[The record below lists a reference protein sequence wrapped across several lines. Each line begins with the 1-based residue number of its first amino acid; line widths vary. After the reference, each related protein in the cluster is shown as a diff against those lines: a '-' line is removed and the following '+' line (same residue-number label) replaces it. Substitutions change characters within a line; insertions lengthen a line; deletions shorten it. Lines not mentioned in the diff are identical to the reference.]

1 MKIIKIVISMV
12 LCVHLTGC
20 EDFLEVDTP
29 KDQIDRQMI
38 FSDDRMAAAAVSNIY
53 TQLRSG
59 GFLAGN
65 RVGIGYLFGCYTDE
79 LEVVNPQLSSHRSFY
94 ENAVLSTNTA
104 VKDLWTAGYQQVFAV
119 NSILEGLE
127 ASSAVSADIK
137 NQLKGEA
144 LAIRAVIHLYLV
156 QTFGSVP
163 YIKTTDYNLNRVVAK
178 DPVNVVMKNVMD
190 DLLNAENLLT
200 VNYPSVEKV
209 RINQTVVKAFLARA
223 CLYSGDWQNAEGYA
237 AEVIAVNNNM
247 EPVSSRFLKESKSA
261 LWQLKPET
269 DGKNTAEA
277 IEYIFQ
283 TLPAPQS
290 KIATALL
297 NVFEPDD
304 LRKKSWLKFVGDDGL
319 NACAYKYKIVGNSAP
334 SQEYS
339 VILRTEEMFLI
350 VAECAAE
357 RSDWDTFNTMINK
370 VRSSAGLSDLNLQN
384 KEEAVNA
391 VLQERRVEFFC
402 EFGHRFFD
410 LKRRNRL
417 ETLKTVKNNWQSYYH
432 LLPLPE
438 SELLLN
444 QNLLPQNTGY

>member
-1 MKIIKIVISMV
+1 MKKIKIVIGIV
-12 LCVHLTGC
+12 FCIHLLGC
-20 EDFLEVDTP
+20 EDFLELDTP

-38 FSDDRMAAAAVSNIY
+38 FSDDRMAVAAVSNVY

-59 GFLAGN
+59 GFLVGN
-65 RVGIGYLFGCYTDE
+65 RVGAGYLLGCYTDE
-79 LEVVNPQLSSHRSFY
+79 LEVVNPQISSHRSFY
-94 ENAVLSTNTA
+94 ENTVLSTNTA
-104 VKDLWTAGYQQVFAV
+104 VKDLWTASYQQIFAV

-127 ASSAVSADIK
+127 ASSAVSADTK
-137 NQLKGEA
+137 SQLKGEA
-144 LAIRAVIHLYLV
+144 LAIRALIHLYLV

-163 YIKTTDYNLNRVVAK
+163 YIKTTDYNLNRVVVK
-178 DPVNVVMKNVMD
+178 DPFALVMKNVMD
-190 DLLNAENLLT
+190 DLLNAETLLT

-223 CLYSGDWQNAEGYA
+223 YLYSGDWQNAEDYA
-237 AEVIAVNNNM
+237 SEVIAVNNYM
-247 EPVSSRFLKESKSA
+247 EPVSTRFLKESKSA

-290 KIATALL
+290 KIAAALL
-297 NVFEPDD
+297 NDFETDD
-304 LRKKSWLKFVGDDGL
+304 LRKNAWLKFVGDDGL
-319 NACAYKYKIVGNSAP
+319 NACAFKYKIIGNSAP

-339 VILRTEEMFLI
+339 VILRIEEMFLI
-350 VAECAAE
+350 AAECAAE

-370 VRSSAGLSDLNLQN
+370 VRNSAGLSDLNLQN
-384 KEEAVNA
+384 KQEAVNA
-391 VLQERRVEFFC
+391 VLRERRLEFFC
-402 EFGHRFFD
+402 EFGHRFYD

-417 ETLKTVKNNWQSYYH
+417 ETLKAVKNNWQSHYD
-432 LLPLPE
+432 LLPLPQ

>member
-1 MKIIKIVISMV
+1 MKKIKIVIGIV
-12 LCVHLTGC
+12 FCIHLLGC
-20 EDFLEVDTP
+20 ENFLEVDTP

-38 FSDDRMAAAAVSNIY
+38 FSDDRMAVAAISNVY

-65 RVGIGYLFGCYTDE
+65 RIGAGYLLGCYTDE
-79 LEVVNPQLSSHRSFY
+79 LEVVNPQISNHRSFY
-94 ENAVLSTNTA
+94 ENTVLSTNAA
-104 VKDLWTAGYQQVFAV
+104 VKDLWAASYQQIFAV

-127 ASSAVSADIK
+127 ESSVVSADTK

-144 LAIRAVIHLYLV
+144 LAIRALIHLYLV
-156 QTFGSVP
+156 QTFGQVP
-163 YIKTTDYNLNRVVAK
+163 YIKITDYNLNRVIEK
-178 DPVNVVMKNVMD
+178 EPREIVMKNVID
-190 DLLNAENLLT
+190 DLLNAETLLT

-223 CLYSGDWQNAEGYA
+223 YLYSGDWQNAENYA
-237 AEVIAVNNNM
+237 AEVIAVNNYM
-247 EPVSSRFLKESKSA
+247 EPVSTRFLKSSKSA

-290 KIATALL
+290 KIAAALL
-297 NVFEPDD
+297 DVFETDD
-304 LRKKSWLKFVGDDGL
+304 LRKNAWLKFVGDDGL
-319 NACAYKYKIVGNSAP
+319 NACTFKYKIIGNSAP

-339 VILRTEEMFLI
+339 VILRIEEMFLI
-350 VAECAAE
+350 VSECAAE
-357 RSDWDTFNTMINK
+357 RSDWNTFNTMINK
-370 VRSSAGLSDLNLQN
+370 VRNTAGLSDLNLQN
-384 KEEAVNA
+384 KEDAVNA
-391 VLQERRVEFFC
+391 VLQERRVDFFC
-402 EFGHRFFD
+402 EFGHRFYD
-410 LKRRNRL
+410 LKRRKLL
-417 ETLKTVKNNWQSYYH
+417 ETLKAVKNNWQSHYD

-444 QNLLPQNTGY
+444 QKLLPQNTGY

>member
-1 MKIIKIVISMV
+1 
-12 LCVHLTGC
+12 
-20 EDFLEVDTP
+20 
-29 KDQIDRQMI
+29 
-38 FSDDRMAAAAVSNIY
+38 
-53 TQLRSG
+53 
-59 GFLAGN
+59 
-65 RVGIGYLFGCYTDE
+65 
-79 LEVVNPQLSSHRSFY
+79 
-94 ENAVLSTNTA
+94 
-104 VKDLWTAGYQQVFAV
+104 V

-127 ASSAVSADIK
+127 GSPAVSADIK

-144 LAIRAVIHLYLV
+144 LVIRAVIHLYLV
-156 QTFGSVP
+156 QTFGPVP

-178 DPVNVVMKNVMD
+178 DPVDLVMKNVMA

-200 VNYPSVEKV
+200 VNYPSLEKV

-247 EPVSSRFLKESKSA
+247 EPVSTRFLKESKSA

-269 DGKNTAEA
+269 DVKNTAEA

-304 LRKKSWLKFVGDDGL
+304 LRKKSWLKFVGDDNL

-339 VILRTEEMFLI
+339 VILRIEEMFLI

-370 VRSSAGLSDLNLQN
+370 VRNSAGLSDLNLQN
-384 KEEAVNA
+384 KEDAVNA

-417 ETLKTVKNNWQSYYH
+417 ETLKTVKNNWQSHYH